1 MFFNTLQLETRE
13 SFSLFAWDFSDWTSA
28 AFMLSS
34 RRWFSLKTVPSLF
47 LKHPIFFGMLLS
59 WKRYIFYLISTS
71 LVRWILYAPLCYSA
85 FYQNSHLY
93 RSTALYQIPALCQNT
108 SLCWRTARFQKC
120 SSLCG
125 CFSLIETLSFS
136 YFIHWCSYNSRSR
149 KIAIKQYKKG
159 WITERLWILS
169 LLRLNF
175 QLFEYFF
182 YFLLTAFSI
191 ASLYYDVASEQ
202 FWILCS
208 AF

>member
-1 MFFNTLQLETRE
+1 MIFFENCTKSVLKTSHFFRNASLLEAIHFL
-13 SFSLFAWDFSDWTSA
+13 SHIDFSRSVNPIR
-28 AFMLSS
+28 SS
-34 RRWFSLKTVPSLF
+34 
-47 LKHPIFFGMLLS
+47 LLQ
-59 WKRYIFYLISTS
+59 RF
-71 LVRWILYAPLCYSA
+71 

-108 SLCWRTARFQKC
+108 FLCWRTARFQKC
-120 SSLCG
+120 SSLYG

-159 WITERLWILS
+159 WITELLWILS

-182 YFLLTAFSI
+182 YFLLAAFSI
-191 ASLYYDVASEQ
+191 ASLYYDVASDQ